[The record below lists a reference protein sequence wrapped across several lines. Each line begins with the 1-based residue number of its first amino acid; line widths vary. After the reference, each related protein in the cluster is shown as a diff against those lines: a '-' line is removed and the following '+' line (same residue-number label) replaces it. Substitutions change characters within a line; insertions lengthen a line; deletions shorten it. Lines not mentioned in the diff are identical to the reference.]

1 MQILT
6 CKRRAP
12 LNWLYRL
19 GGLHVRIL
27 EHVQLEIGDRE
38 TARMLEVMTRTHRGV
53 ISDLR
58 RPRRMRNFILIKRA
72 LFDSRLCYRGLN

>member
-38 TARMLEVMTRTHRGV
+38 TARMLE
-53 ISDLR
+53 DDDE
-58 RPRRMRNFILIKRA
+58 
-72 LFDSRLCYRGLN
+72 DSSRSNIGSQAAAANAKLHFNQACFV